1 MEITFNLNAKFQS
14 NKDCPHNMKIK
25 KVMKKSIY
33 KSLRENEKV
42 IRVGSWICL
51 LCPFNSKKIINN
63 NKIICSYGT
72 KKSNNR

>member
-1 MEITFNLNAKFQS
+1 MEITFNVNAKFQS
-14 NKDCPHNMKIK
+14 DKDCLHNMKTKI
-25 KVMKKSIY
+25 VMKKSIY
-33 KSLRENEKV
+33 KSLRESEKI

-63 NKIICSYGT
+63 NTIICSHGT